1 MSTGTSFIEKGSLA
15 ASHRCQLRTLD
26 HCCGRDTQ
34 GRSSSPP
41 CRIVNI
47 NTNVCVRVCVCEHE
61 RTLMCAF
68 FYFLSCEL
76 EVSSQGFFEGL
87 IYAQD
92 LGLRLTLEG
101 GLS

>member
-1 MSTGTSFIEKGSLA
+1 MSTGTSSIEKGSLA
-15 ASHRCQLRTLD
+15 PSHRCQLRTLD
-26 HCCGRDTQ
+26 HCSGRDTQ
-34 GRSSSPP
+34 QRSSSPP

-47 NTNVCVRVCVCEHE
+47 NTSVCVCV
-61 RTLMCAF
+61 L
-68 FYFLSCEL
+68 FYFPSCKL

-92 LGLRLTLEG
+92 LGLRLTLEE